1 MKESFCIKSAYQ
13 NNTPLRRSLSA
24 LAEKTF
30 GFSLEP
36 FYEMKAWN
44 EKYIPF
50 SIVRDGSVAA
60 NVSINR
66 VSMLARAHQY
76 HPIQIGTVM
85 TDPAFQKRG
94 YARTLLEHVLET
106 TCADA
111 SFIFL
116 FANEHVLSF
125 YPKFGFTEREEHEVV
140 FRAEDLLS
148 SHYSCRP
155 LNPDCAGDL
164 SRLRRAMIAAQ
175 PVSPVVSV
183 QDNVSLI
190 RFYTEYTMR
199 GNCVWLEPLNAVAL
213 VEREGDTVFLL
224 DILSRSSINPEEAA
238 ACVCKDA
245 AEVVLGFMPDLN
257 ALSIPYTLR
266 KHDDHLFVRGNFP
279 LDEPF
284 LIPFLARA

>member
-1 MKESFCIKSAYQ
+1 
-13 NNTPLRRSLSA
+13 
-24 LAEKTF
+24 
-30 GFSLEP
+30 
-36 FYEMKAWN
+36 MKAWN

-106 TCADA
+106 ACADA

-213 VEREGDTVFLL
+213 VEREGNTVFLL